1 MSENMTCDVCEESK
15 IQDVVI
21 YCSKCQ
27 ENVCEDCNNKYP
39 ESYDC
44 GDSEQWYCREC
55 MMDMQYETKCDICGE
70 ETADADRI
78 TDENWEYCTGLEKQF
93 CGECRENRE
102 YPPCADP
109 ECEADV
115 CYNARTEDTSG

>member
-1 MSENMTCDVCEESK
+1 MAGGAPAKMEKDYAQPVVGKHRMTDDDD
-15 IQDVVI
+15 II
-21 YCSKCQ
+21 I
-27 ENVCEDCNNKYP
+27 
-39 ESYDC
+39 
-44 GDSEQWYCREC
+44 
-55 MMDMQYETKCDICGE
+55 CDICGE

-102 YPPCADP
+102 ESPCDDP

-115 CYNARTEDTSG
+115 CYNARTADTSG

>member
-1 MSENMTCDVCEESK
+1 MSDDEDEVITCDV
-15 IQDVVI
+15 
-21 YCSKCQ
+21 
-27 ENVCEDCNNKYP
+27 
-39 ESYDC
+39 
-44 GDSEQWYCREC
+44 
-55 MMDMQYETKCDICGE
+55 CGE

-102 YPPCADP
+102 EAPCDDP

-115 CYNARTEDTSG
+115 CYDARTADTSG